1 LFQKGFTR
9 NIVLNIKILTPYF
22 LIPSH
27 YAALKIKPFASAPDF
42 TWHIL
47 PIFVI
52 KKVENH
58 SRISKKRPKHM
69 KFNRLNAK
77 KYSFTFFLNNKTFIF
92 AEVFALLP
100 HQE

>member
-1 LFQKGFTR
+1 ML
-9 NIVLNIKILTPYF
+9 IPYF

-52 KKVENH
+52 KKVEK
-58 SRISKKRPKHM
+58 SFQDFKKK
-69 KFNRLNAK
+69 AK
-77 KYSFTFFLNNKTFIF
+77 THEI
-92 AEVFALLP
+92 
-100 HQE
+100 

>member
-1 LFQKGFTR
+1 ML
-9 NIVLNIKILTPYF
+9 IPYF

-77 KYSFTFFLNNKTFIF
+77 KYSFTFFLNKKLLYLRKFLLYYHTRNNPKT
-92 AEVFALLP
+92 
-100 HQE
+100 

>member
-1 LFQKGFTR
+1 M
-9 NIVLNIKILTPYF
+9 LTPYF

-52 KKVENH
+52 KKAGNH

-69 KFNRLNAK
+69 KFNRLNTK
-77 KYSFTFFLNNKTFIF
+77 NIPLRSFLNNKILYLRKF
-92 AEVFALLP
+92 LLYYHTRNNP
-100 HQE
+100 KT

>member
-1 LFQKGFTR
+1 M
-9 NIVLNIKILTPYF
+9 
-22 LIPSH
+22 PSH
-27 YAALKIKPFASAPDF
+27 YAALKIKPFASVPDF

-52 KKVENH
+52 KKAGNH

-69 KFNRLNAK
+69 KFNRLNTK
-77 KYSFTFFLNNKTFIF
+77 NSPLRSFLNNKTFIF
-92 AEVFALLP
+92 TEVFALRL

>member
-1 LFQKGFTR
+1 M
-9 NIVLNIKILTPYF
+9 LTPYF

-52 KKVENH
+52 KKAGNH

-69 KFNRLNAK
+69 KFNRLNTK
-77 KYSFTFFLNNKTFIF
+77 TFPYVFFLIIKLLYLRKFLSYDYTRNSPKT
-92 AEVFALLP
+92 
-100 HQE
+100 

>member
-1 LFQKGFTR
+1 M
-9 NIVLNIKILTPYF
+9 LTPYF

-58 SRISKKRPKHM
+58 SRISK
-69 KFNRLNAK
+69 NRLNAK

-92 AEVFALLP
+92 TD
-100 HQE
+100 

>member
-1 LFQKGFTR
+1 M
-9 NIVLNIKILTPYF
+9 LTPYF

-58 SRISKKRPKHM
+58 SRISKKSPKHM
-69 KFNRLNAK
+69 KFNRLNEK
-77 KYSFTFFLNNKTFIF
+77 NILLRSFSNNKIFIF
-92 AEVFALLP
+92 TKFFISQP

>member
-1 LFQKGFTR
+1 M
-9 NIVLNIKILTPYF
+9 LTPYF

-52 KKVENH
+52 KKMENH

-69 KFNRLNAK
+69 KFNRLNTK
-77 KYSFTFFLNNKTFIF
+77 NIPLRSFLNNKTFIF
-92 AEVFALLP
+92 TEFLSYDYTRNSP
-100 HQE
+100 KT

>member
-1 LFQKGFTR
+1 M
-9 NIVLNIKILTPYF
+9 LTPHF

-52 KKVENH
+52 KKIENH

-69 KFNRLNAK
+69 KFNRLNTK
-77 KYSFTFFLNNKTFIF
+77 NIPLRSFLNNKTFIF
-92 AEVFALLP
+92 TEVFVLRL

>member
-1 LFQKGFTR
+1 ML
-9 NIVLNIKILTPYF
+9 IPYF

-52 KKVENH
+52 EKVEK
-58 SRISKKRPKHM
+58 SFQDLKKK
-69 KFNRLNAK
+69 AK
-77 KYSFTFFLNNKTFIF
+77 THEI
-92 AEVFALLP
+92 
-100 HQE
+100 